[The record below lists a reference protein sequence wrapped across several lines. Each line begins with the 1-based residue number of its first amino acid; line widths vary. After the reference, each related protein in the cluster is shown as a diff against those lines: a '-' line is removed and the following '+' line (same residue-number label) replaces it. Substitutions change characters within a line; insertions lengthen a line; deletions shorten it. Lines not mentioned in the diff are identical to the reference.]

1 MKNKRFIYGFLLVA
15 TVIALFASCKQDV
28 IFYDISQEVE
38 YEAPIVEGNVFSMVP
53 CNGMLFVQNNN
64 IYQKSWTAE
73 KNEKGRWTQLTT
85 APASGKPVVRL
96 ASDASYLY
104 AFVMDS
110 ASDETGSVYA
120 APVIASG
127 IGVWTTTPVA
137 ENVKELFDNRVFA
150 ADGTTSGRNAYFTA
164 SDNKVYKLAGSGS
177 PADVSADATDEI
189 GDTSSYIKTADHGY
203 KNGIE
208 KDLFSSNSVF
218 SVIVTSGTTTYLY
231 TFDKALDSSADGKT
245 LKYKASGASSWSD
258 GGTTDAIITVLTSY
272 GNDKLLVGT
281 QGGFEVSTVGSD
293 GKPANGE
300 SPSDNAESAFG
311 TRYVTGIW
319 HYGAEGT
326 LYAAVVEAA
335 HSQYNKLWGFY
346 ASRNKWNYE

>member
-53 CNGMLFVQNNN
+53 CNGILFVQNNN

-73 KNEKGRWTQLTT
+73 KNEEGRWTQLTT

-104 AFVMDS
+104 ALVMDS

-120 APVIASG
+120 APVTASG
-127 IGVWTTTPVA
+127 IGDWTTTPVA

-150 ADGTTSGRNAYFTA
+150 ANGTTSGRNAYFTA
-164 SDNKVYKLAGSGS
+164 SDNTVKMLAGTGAPVAQSVTDVMGATGEDAFIRA
-177 PADVSADATDEI
+177 ADSANGTDC
-189 GDTSSYIKTADHGY
+189 
-203 KNGIE
+203 
-208 KDLFSSNSVF
+208 FSSSAVF
-218 SVIVTSGTTTYLY
+218 AVVNVSGTAYLY
-231 TFDKALDSSADGKT
+231 TFNKTFDSSADGKT

-281 QGGFEVSTVGSD
+281 QGGFEVSAVGSD

-326 LYAAVVEAA
+326 LYAAVVEAT

-346 ASRNKWNYE
+346 TSRNKWNYE